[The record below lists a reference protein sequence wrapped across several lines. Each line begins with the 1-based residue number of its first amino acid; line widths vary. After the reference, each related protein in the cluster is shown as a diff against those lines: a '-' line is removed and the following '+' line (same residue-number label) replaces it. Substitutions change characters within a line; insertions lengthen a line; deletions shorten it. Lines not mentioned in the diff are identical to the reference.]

1 MTVHAWHSTA
11 VPGRLSTMRTRTP
24 LTVAQAAEVAS
35 NAGLPCSA
43 RTWHRW
49 LRNPELLAI
58 THSTPGGRKFWYQD
72 EVEAF
77 ARSRCFTP
85 APPLEAVG

>member
-1 MTVHAWHSTA
+1 
-11 VPGRLSTMRTRTP
+11 MRTRTP
-24 LTVAQAAEVAS
+24 LTAAQAAEVAS
-35 NAGLPCSA
+35 NAGLPCSV

-49 LRNPELLAI
+49 LKCQPTGPQAVQSELLAI
-58 THSTPGGRKFWYQD
+58 THQTPGGRKFWYRD